1 MKTKIALL
9 LIIIPL
15 ATGGVAAKNP
25 ASAQSSGNG
34 ASSSNAVVNWPIEIS
49 GPDGTAVVYQPQP
62 DSFKDDQITARTAVS
77 LASQLPANKDR
88 LGQGQI
94 STRPAKSPNN
104 VLADKSGNVYR
115 KSGNDWQQRDKKGW
129 SKPGG
134 GQGSSDFTKNR
145 PQLERDNFSRE
156 RGQKMQPQQGSQ
168 SGGSGKGG
176 ARGGRGDGGPGGG
189 GRRR

>member
-62 DSFKDDQITARTAVS
+62 DSFKDGQITARTAVS
-77 LASQLPANKDR
+77 LTSK
-88 LGQGQI
+88 G
-94 STRPAKSPNN
+94 AKAPTFGAAWITARVSI
-104 VLADKSGNVYR
+104 D
-115 KSGNDWQQRDKKGW
+115 
-129 SKPGG
+129 GG

-168 SGGSGKGG
+168 GGGSGKGG